1 MKSVEIN
8 GKKYYCNLRFT
19 RLSILIDKDSD
30 DINNITNYLKNR
42 IHTFT
47 FDRDLYNY
55 VYFPNLSKIDIF
67 DNSSVS
73 ESLVELRISGLV
85 SFRND
90 SEYKK
95 FIRQYK
101 LKEIRMNY

>member
-8 GKKYYCNLRFT
+8 GNKYYCNLRFT

-30 DINNITNYLKNR
+30 NINNITNYLKNR
-42 IHTFT
+42 IYTFT

-55 VYFPNLSKIDIF
+55 VYLPNVSKIDIF

-73 ESLVELRISGLV
+73 ESLVELRISGLE

-90 SEYKK
+90 SDYTKY
-95 FIRQYK
+95 IRQYK

>member
-1 MKSVEIN
+1 MKSIEIN
-8 GKKYYCNLRFT
+8 GKKYYCDLRFS
-19 RLSILIDKDSD
+19 RLSILIDRDSD

-42 IHTFT
+42 IYTFT
-47 FDRDLYNY
+47 FDRDLSKY
-55 VYFPNLSKIDIF
+55 VYLPNVSKIDIF

-73 ESLVELRISGLV
+73 ESLVELRISGLK

-95 FIRQYK
+95 HIRQYK

>member
-8 GKKYYCNLRFT
+8 GKKYYYNLRFT

-42 IHTFT
+42 IYTFT

-55 VYFPNLSKIDIF
+55 VYLPNVSKIDIF

-85 SFRND
+85 SLRND
-90 SEYKK
+90 SDYIKY
-95 FIRQYK
+95 IRQYK

>member
-1 MKSVEIN
+1 MKSLEID
-8 GKKYYCNLRFT
+8 GRKYYCDIRFT

-42 IHTFT
+42 IYTFT
-47 FDRDLYNY
+47 FDRDLYKY
-55 VYFPNLSKIDIF
+55 VYFPNVSKIDIF

-73 ESLVELRISGLV
+73 ESMVELRISGLK

-90 SEYKK
+90 SDYIKY
-95 FIRQYK
+95 IRQYK

>member
-47 FDRDLYNY
+47 FYRDINKY
-55 VYFPNLSKIDIF
+55 VYLPNVSKIDIF
-67 DNSSVS
+67 YNSSLS
-73 ESLVELRISGLV
+73 ESLVELRISGLE
-85 SFRND
+85 SFHKD

-95 FIRQYK
+95 YIRQYK

>member
-42 IHTFT
+42 IYTFT

-55 VYFPNLSKIDIF
+55 VYLPNVSKIDIF

-73 ESLVELRISGLV
+73 ESLVELRISGLE
-85 SFRND
+85 SFRKD
-90 SEYKK
+90 SDYIKY
-95 FIRQYK
+95 IRQYK

>member
-1 MKSVEIN
+1 MKSIEIN
-8 GKKYYCNLRFT
+8 NKRYYCDLRFT

-42 IHTFT
+42 IYTFT
-47 FDRDLYNY
+47 FDREIYKY
-55 VYFPNLSKIDIF
+55 VYLPNVSKIDIF
-67 DNSSVS
+67 YNSSVS
-73 ESLVELRISGLV
+73 ESMVELRISGLE

-90 SEYKK
+90 SDYIKY
-95 FIRQYK
+95 IRQYK

>member
-1 MKSVEIN
+1 MKSLEID
-8 GKKYYCNLRFT
+8 GRKYYCDIRFT

-42 IHTFT
+42 IYTFT
-47 FDRDLYNY
+47 FDRDLYKY
-55 VYFPNLSKIDIF
+55 VYFPNLSRIDIF

-73 ESLVELRISGLV
+73 ESLVELRISGLK
-85 SFRND
+85 SFRKD
-90 SEYKK
+90 SDYIKY
-95 FIRQYK
+95 IRQYK

>member
-30 DINNITNYLKNR
+30 DINNIKNYLKNR
-42 IHTFT
+42 IYTFT

-55 VYFPNLSKIDIF
+55 VYLPNVSKIDIF

-73 ESLVELRISGLV
+73 ESLVELRISGLE
-85 SFRND
+85 SFRKD
-90 SEYKK
+90 SDYIKY
-95 FIRQYK
+95 IRQYK